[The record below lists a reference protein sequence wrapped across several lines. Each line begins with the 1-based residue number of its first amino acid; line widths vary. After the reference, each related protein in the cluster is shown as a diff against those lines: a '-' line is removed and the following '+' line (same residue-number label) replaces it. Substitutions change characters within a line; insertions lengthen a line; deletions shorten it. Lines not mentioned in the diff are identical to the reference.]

1 MGRTKCPLGA
11 VGSSRTDRGMWHNI
25 GPWYS
30 TATWGLKCQRGVR
43 KRRALWNGLGLQL
56 ASEYV
61 QDRNQPGLSWEDLQA
76 RQEDHL
82 ALRERPLA
90 SCHPLPSFRK

>member
-1 MGRTKCPLGA
+1 MGRTKCPLGG
-11 VGSSRTDRGMWHNI
+11 VGSCRTDRGMWHDI

-61 QDRNQPGLSWEDLQA
+61 QDRNQPGRGTSLQG
-76 RQEDHL
+76 
-82 ALRERPLA
+82 
-90 SCHPLPSFRK
+90 